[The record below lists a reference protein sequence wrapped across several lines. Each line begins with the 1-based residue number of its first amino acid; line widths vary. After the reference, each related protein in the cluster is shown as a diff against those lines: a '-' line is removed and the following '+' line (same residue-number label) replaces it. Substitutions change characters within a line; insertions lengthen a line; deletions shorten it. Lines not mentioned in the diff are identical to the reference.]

1 MGETVTD
8 ANWVKISNGVFEQF
22 GATLHAT
29 ANGGLPALFAITSDF
44 NLWEHLLATGSMEQ
58 TTDANW
64 SRLSTGISLAGPF
77 QPCRTPASTS
87 SPLISL
93 DLPPLDINLLGLEVQ
108 TSGPIKVNISAQPG
122 AGELLGN
129 LLTDAS
135 NLLNIQGVNN
145 ALNTVLAS
153 VVSLVNSAS
162 LSVNGVS
169 NSDAGLLDATAATTP
184 VLDLYVAPVHLNL
197 LGHLVDTSPIH
208 LTITAHSGQ
217 GLVLGNVVA
226 DLANLFNP
234 PLPNTLNLDYINS
247 KLVQLLAN
255 STRRFR
261 ESAAIQ
267 RQSPR
272 RRHPRVRTGGKP
284 GRAAHRLE
292 PARFGS

>member
-1 MGETVTD
+1 M
-8 ANWVKISNGVFEQF
+8 
-22 GATLHAT
+22 
-29 ANGGLPALFAITSDF
+29 
-44 NLWEHLLATGSMEQ
+44 
-58 TTDANW
+58 
-64 SRLSTGISLAGPF
+64 
-77 QPCRTPASTS
+77 
-87 SPLISL
+87 
-93 DLPPLDINLLGLEVQ
+93 Q

-153 VVSLVNSAS
+153 VVSLVNFGQPERERRQQFRRGA
-162 LSVNGVS
+162 
-169 NSDAGLLDATAATTP
+169 ARTPPAATTP

-197 LGHLVDTSPIH
+197 LGRLVDTSPIH

-247 KLVQLLAN
+247 KLVQLLGELN
-255 STRRFR
+255 TQ
-261 ESAAIQ
+261 I
-267 RQSPR
+267 PG
-272 RRHPRVRTGGKP
+272 VGGNP
-284 GRAAHRLE
+284 TPVPTTAPPLGPNRW
-292 PARFGS
+292 